1 LHFSFGGATMAL
13 VACGGK
19 TSGEEI
25 SLEIACFVEY
35 DKGPDITVWH
45 FIFIIN
51 YGGNKF

>member
-25 SLEIACFVEY
+25 SSETAYFVLLNLTK
-35 DKGPDITVWH
+35 DQT
-45 FIFIIN
+45 
-51 YGGNKF
+51 